1 MSEDERR
8 CKVRRVHVLRELY
21 HDDDAVVFFDGMACV
36 LQASVGVP
44 PSVVLAIFIFLRRL
58 PAAGRS
64 RYQS

>member
-1 MSEDERR
+1 MI
-8 CKVRRVHVLRELY
+8 RELY

-44 PSVVLAIFIFLRRL
+44 LSDVLANFIFLRRL
-58 PAAGRS
+58 PAASRG